1 VYRTLFDYLPWRFI
15 YVHFAQGQLYFAWL
29 NKNVHANEN
38 ANANAVPV
46 CSHILKYVPMCFAF
60 TCRFHA
66 SKCWQT
72 GVIRRPPIVK
82 QKFVIMKTSYWYWWL
97 WQLDLRG

>member
-1 VYRTLFDYLPWRFI
+1 L
-15 YVHFAQGQLYFAWL
+15 HFAQGQLFFAWL

-46 CSHILKYVPMCFAF
+46 SIWKYVPMCFTF
-60 TCRFHA
+60 TWRFHA

-72 GVIRRPPIVK
+72 GV
-82 QKFVIMKTSYWYWWL
+82 
-97 WQLDLRG
+97 